1 MLDKRWR
8 PISFIFI
15 FLREPLAVSVTPPS
29 APSKA
34 QKLSAVKGMNDIL
47 PAAVPRTEKLPSSER
62 WQWFEAAVRKVLG
75 RYGYQY
81 LLTPVVEPTALF
93 VRGLGE
99 VTDIVEK
106 EMYSFTDAMNG
117 DQLTLRP
124 EGTAGV
130 VRAMIEHNAL
140 YNGPLRLWTAGP
152 MFRHERPQKGRYR
165 QFHQLDVEALGFA
178 GPDVDAE
185 MILVARALWRE
196 LGLVEGQ
203 HVRLEINSLGQ
214 SAERRAHRDALV
226 RYFEEHAAVLDE
238 DARRRL
244 HSNPLRILDSKN
256 PAMQALI
263 EAAPQLMD
271 FLGAESRAHFGAVR
285 AALDAVGLQY
295 RINPRLVR
303 GMDYYNLTVFEWV
316 TDQLGS
322 QGTVCGGG
330 RYDGLIAQ
338 LGGKSAPAVGFGL
351 GIERLL
357 LLAQELDLPMPC
369 SAADAYAVVPPGT
382 PLAPVVATL
391 EALRAQG
398 VCVIQHA
405 GGADGAGSMK
415 SQFKKADASG
425 ARHALVFGGE
435 ELARGQVLVKALR
448 DGSGAQVER
457 SLADVAQWAA
467 TLQSKA

>member
-1 MLDKRWR
+1 MSTV
-8 PISFIFI
+8 PS
-15 FLREPLAVSVTPPS
+15 S
-29 APSKA
+29 APSKVE
-34 QKLSAVKGMNDIL
+34 KLSAVKGMNDIL
-47 PAAVPRTEKLPSSER
+47 PASVPRTEKLPDSAR
-62 WQWFEAAVRKVLG
+62 WQWFEAAVRNVLG

-81 LLTPVVEPTALF
+81 LLTPIVEPTALF

-106 EMYSFTDAMNG
+106 EMYSFTDSMNG
-117 DQLTLRP
+117 DKLTLRP
-124 EGTAGV
+124 EATAGI

-140 YNGPLRLWTAGP
+140 YNGPLRIWTHGP

-214 SAERRAHRDALV
+214 PAERREHREALI
-226 RYFEEHAAVLDE
+226 RYFEQNASVLDE
-238 DARRRL
+238 DAHRRL

-263 EAAPQLMD
+263 EQAPRLMD
-271 FLGAESRAHFGAVR
+271 FLGEESRAHFDAVR
-285 AALDAVGLQY
+285 SALDAVGLEY
-295 RINPRLVR
+295 RVNPRLVR

-338 LGGKSAPAVGFGL
+338 LGGKPAPAVGFGL

-357 LLAQELDLPMPC
+357 LLAQELDLPMP
-369 SAADAYAVVPPGT
+369 SAAPDAYAIVPPGT
-382 PLAPVVATL
+382 PLAPVIATL
-391 EALRAQG
+391 EALRAEG
-398 VCVIQHA
+398 VRVVQHA
-405 GGADGAGSMK
+405 GGADGVGSMK

-425 ARHALVFGGE
+425 ARHALVFGAD
-435 ELARGQVLVKALR
+435 ELARGQVTVKALR
-448 DGSGAQVER
+448 DGSGAQAER
-457 SLADVAQWAA
+457 SLGEVAQWAA
-467 TLQSKA
+467 TLQSSASELAQVL